1 MDMYRAEV
9 TSGIPTGILKELCE
23 AYKEERCLIL
33 PAKEV
38 FELVWD
44 AGKECNLQCPIC
56 DEENECSCCI
66 YGELCIYKKQ
76 CTQELAKHLG
86 STVFLTYEEAEIKK
100 EKYLNDRY

>member
-1 MDMYRAEV
+1 MKNIEEI
-9 TSGIPTGILKELCE
+9 TSGINIDRLKELCQ
-23 AYKEERCLIL
+23 ADKEGRCVIL

-44 AGKECNLQCPIC
+44 AGNGCNLQCPFC
-56 DEENECSCCI
+56 DDDNECSCCI

-76 CTQELAKHLG
+76 CTQELATHLG
-86 STVFLTYEEAEIKK
+86 GTVFLTYEEAEIKK